1 MTGEAM
7 NMNQT
12 ARDRQRKMTQEV
24 DRMNRD
30 GKARQEALMAQAMGR
45 PMPTA
50 PAWPD
55 TKSHGSPGVPP
66 LPNTGP
72 PLPGGIQRRR
82 PYMAGL
88 GRFLTEARLAER
100 LGGEH
105 PYGYAMNNPTTY
117 TDPSGL
123 TPTTCSPANDCDKY
137 PHVPGWYD
145 GHTGLEQALI
155 AAAKECPEYSPNV
168 SSDLLWCIAA
178 RETAGR
184 ESPWNTGG
192 KTIGP
197 CQIWPGSDK
206 DKLCGGLNWKG
217 DLVDHM
223 RCCARILCACIKAGG
238 GNVVTGCGTT
248 GAGKNRKGQFQ
259 VINQSGAGYE
269 PFFKCCLKRRGW
281 KNPTQEVP
289 IAKR

>member
-1 MTGEAM
+1 
-7 NMNQT
+7 
-12 ARDRQRKMTQEV
+12 
-24 DRMNRD
+24 MNRE

-100 LGGEH
+100 LGGEQ